1 MFWTYIHPWQ
11 NVRGLDLTELINWQ
25 ISCHPRRLFDKL
37 SPAFWSW
44 SWFLVNCHGH
54 NVLLMVIVIGKE
66 LVTGLIGI
74 WWCSPFD
81 AARSVGESVHGHGHC
96 NQCDFASQLADLKR
110 HIEIHHREKLRLLK
124 THHLLIG
131 RNRAQEKLQR
141 SGAVKKLR
149 VFLLDCVAITVAH
162 SSIAISPLRWNI
174 NKGRSLAFT
183 HCGKGDVCKCSG
195 SNS

>member
-1 MFWTYIHPWQ
+1 MEVFIYFHSKHISYMYSCTQSSLAVRFLREGLNGSTPKKMILKNSKIH
-11 NVRGLDLTELINWQ
+11 
-25 ISCHPRRLFDKL
+25 
-37 SPAFWSW
+37 
-44 SWFLVNCHGH
+44 
-54 NVLLMVIVIGKE
+54 LLCFAKCMVIIIGKE
-66 LVTGLIGI
+66 LVTELISI
-74 WWCSPFD
+74 WSCSISGRISAWPKN
-81 AARSVGESVHGHGHC
+81 C

-110 HIEIHHREKLRLLK
+110 HIEIHHREKLRQLK

-174 NKGRSLAFT
+174 TKGRSLAFT
-183 HCGKGDVCKCSG
+183 HCGKGEVCKCSG